1 MKPDP
6 AELIDRFNAHARE
19 WGVTIDDARR
29 SESSF
34 IGFGHRDGLRVVLK
48 VARTKGE
55 EWRSGEFLAAFNGR
69 GMIKALERA
78 EGAVLLERLTPG
90 QDLTTLSLN
99 GRDDEATQI
108 IAGIIERMCAV
119 SPTLTST
126 IAAETLA
133 PDFERFR
140 HSCDA
145 LMPAGMVE
153 CAELVCR
160 ELCASQSTRR
170 LLHGDLHHAN
180 VLFDSRQ
187 GWVAIDPWG
196 IMAELEFEVGA
207 ALRNPISAPH
217 LLADGATL
225 VRRLDIYTERLK
237 FNRDRA
243 LRWAF
248 AATVLAALWPT
259 DESLG
264 GIDMRIPFITAAS
277 TMQRI
282 I

>member
-1 MKPDP
+1 
-6 AELIDRFNAHARE
+6 
-19 WGVTIDDARR
+19 
-29 SESSF
+29 
-34 IGFGHRDGLRVVLK
+34 
-48 VARTKGE
+48 
-55 EWRSGEFLAAFNGR
+55 
-69 GMIKALERA
+69 
-78 EGAVLLERLTPG
+78 
-90 QDLTTLSLN
+90 
-99 GRDDEATQI
+99 
-108 IAGIIERMCAV
+108 
-119 SPTLTST
+119 
-126 IAAETLA
+126 
-133 PDFERFR
+133 
-140 HSCDA
+140 
-145 LMPAGMVE
+145 
-153 CAELVCR
+153 
-160 ELCASQSTRR
+160 

-217 LLADGATL
+217 LLGDEGTL

-264 GIDMRIPFITAAS
+264 GVDMRIPFITAAS